1 MNTNFHSIKIDK
13 RERILNAAMEQ
24 FVQSGY
30 EKASTNEIVKEAQ
43 ISKGS
48 LFNYFNNKKD
58 LYLYLIDHA
67 LKVLD
72 GIYDE
77 IDMNERDLFKR
88 ISQIGF
94 IKLGIQQKYPLV
106 FDFLRST
113 QEEQAVEVKSE
124 VEKILGNTLKNGLS
138 RLYENLDWSKFRE
151 DVDSEKAFQILNW
164 TMAGFAEIQIKKL
177 DSFENVGKEL
187 ISEWESY
194 SEILTRCFY
203 KEEE

>member
-1 MNTNFHSIKIDK
+1 
-13 RERILNAAMEQ
+13 MEQ

>member
-1 MNTNFHSIKIDK
+1 M
-13 RERILNAAMEQ
+13 LNAAMEQ